1 MGYARYFLSIAKPQ
15 FNEAADQSA
24 GYCTVC
30 GKDGVTFAFAMGI
43 NDDLARQWELSE
55 RQRYVYSARET
66 RHCSNCNASLRA
78 RTMAQAIIDT
88 LAPDESSLEA
98 AIASHKLDKL
108 KIAEINANNFL
119 HDRLAILPQLQY
131 SEYEPKDPSIRH
143 ENLEQLSYADNT
155 FDVVLTS
162 ETLEHIPHYQTALQ
176 EIHRILKPG
185 GKHIFTVP
193 IIFNRASRRRVVIN
207 DGEVTETLEGS
218 YHGAGEP
225 DNLVC
230 TEFGIDF
237 LDDLRAARFATKIL
251 YANPLSLKSINCV
264 FVSRAL
270 E

>member
-1 MGYARYFLSIAKPQ
+1 MGWLRYITSITRPQ
-15 FNEAADQSA
+15 WHEPADEA
-24 GYCTVC
+24 GGFCTVC
-30 GKDGVTFAFAMGI
+30 GKDGVVFAFAMGI
-43 NDDLARQWELSE
+43 NDDLARQWDLSE
-55 RQRYVYSARET
+55 RQRYIYSARET

-88 LAPDESSLEA
+88 LVPGETSLAA
-98 AIASHKLDKL
+98 AIDGHALDKL
-108 KIAEINANNFL
+108 QIAEINANNFL
-119 HDRLAILPQLQY
+119 HERLSALPHLQY
-131 SEYEPKDPSIRH
+131 SEYEPKDPVIRH
-143 ENLEQLSYADNT
+143 ENLEKLSYADKS

-162 ETLEHIPHYQTALQ
+162 ETLEHIPRYQTALQ

-185 GKHIFTVP
+185 GTHIFTVP
-193 IIFNRASRRRVVIN
+193 ILFDRATRRRVKL
-207 DGEVTETLEGS
+207 DGDSVENILEAS

-237 LDDLRAARFATKIL
+237 LDDLQKARFATKIL
-251 YANPLSLKSINCV
+251 YANPLSRKSVNCV